1 MAGMS
6 LKIITLIEDS
16 PGKDPLLLFEH
27 GLSFYIEKDGR
38 KLLFDTGQSGAFLS
52 NAERLQVN
60 LPDLE
65 YVALSHGHYDH
76 SGGFRDLC
84 EYTQGVQL
92 ILGRGFFNEKY
103 SLHDTVYTF
112 KGNNF
117 NEEFLL
123 KKKIPYRM
131 ITGAIEEILPD
142 VFVVTDFPRNIAGE
156 KPNPRF
162 QLLSGSSFIEDS
174 FTDEILIVIDTPEG
188 LVVLVGCS
196 HPGIINMLEAVKNR
210 FNKPLYAVFGGTH
223 LVDASEERIV
233 NTVDYFRKST
243 IQKIGACHCTGEKA
257 IERLRSLGDRFL
269 EVHTGST
276 FYLD

>member
-1 MAGMS
+1 MS

-16 PGKDPLLLFEH
+16 SGEDPLLLFEH

-52 NAERLQVN
+52 NAERLHVD
-60 LPDLE
+60 LSDLE

-84 EYTQGVQL
+84 NYAKGFEL

-103 SLHDTVYTF
+103 SLHDTVHTF

-123 KKKIPYRM
+123 KKKISYRM
-131 ITGAIEEILPD
+131 ITGSTEEILPD
-142 VFVVTDFPRNIAGE
+142 VFVVTDFPRDNAGE
-156 KPNPRF
+156 KANPRF

-174 FTDEILIVIDTPEG
+174 FTDEILLVIDTPRG

-196 HPGIINMLEAVKNR
+196 HPGIINMLEAVKTR
-210 FNKPLYAVFGGTH
+210 FDKPLYAVLGGTH
-223 LVDASEERIV
+223 LVDASEERIAQSV
-233 NTVDYFRKST
+233 EYFRKSS
-243 IQKIGACHCTGEKA
+243 IQKVGACHCTGEKA
-257 IERLRSLGDRFL
+257 IEQLQSLGDIFL

>member
-1 MAGMS
+1 MTGMS
-6 LKIITLIEDS
+6 VKIITLIEDS
-16 PGKDPLLLFEH
+16 PGEDPLLLFEH

-52 NAERLQVN
+52 NAERLQVD
-60 LPDLE
+60 LSDLE
-65 YVALSHGHYDH
+65 YVVLSHGHYDH

-84 EYTQGVQL
+84 EYAQRFQL

-103 SLHDTVYTF
+103 SLHDTVHTF

-123 KKKIPYRM
+123 KKKISYRM

-142 VFVVTDFPRNIAGE
+142 VFVVTDFPRKIAGE

-162 QLLSGSSFIEDS
+162 QLLSGSSFIEDP
-174 FTDEILIVIDTPEG
+174 FTDEILIVIDTPKG
-188 LVVLVGCS
+188 LIVLAGCS
-196 HPGIINMLEAVKNR
+196 HPGIINMLEAVKTR
-210 FNKPLYAVFGGTH
+210 FDKPLYAVFGGTH

-233 NTVDYFRKST
+233 NTVDYFGKST
-243 IQKIGACHCTGEKA
+243 IQKIGACHCTGGKA
-257 IERLRSLGDRFL
+257 TELLHFLGDRFL
-269 EVHTGST
+269 QVHTGSM
-276 FYLD
+276 FDFE